1 MCQAE
6 RVTDQLPTRRPDLGN
21 ASVGSPPQSLLT
33 LSRLFCFVGWNTI
46 PPRTYQKENLVQR
59 KNFSQRL
66 CRLLFLSIF
75 LLISAGCS
83 PVADLSV
90 PPGQAKPV
98 TLVVATHDSFSMSE
112 EVLAAFQ
119 AESGISVQFL
129 ALGDAGEALNK
140 LILSKDAPLADVFYG
155 VDNTFLSRAMDADVF
170 LPYASPLLA
179 QIPGEYKLDPEN
191 RLLPVDYGF
200 INLNADQRWFAEQ
213 GLAIPSTL
221 EELAQPAYKGL
232 LVVENPASSSPGLA
246 FLLATIAHFGEDGY
260 RDYWQALRANDVL
273 VTDGWSAAY
282 YEHFTVGGGGD
293 RPLVVS
299 YTTSPPADVLFA
311 GDGRTEPASVNVNP
325 PGGTFRQ
332 IEFVGIV
339 AGTKQVDAAQKFV
352 DFLLDKPF
360 QEDIPLQ
367 MFVYPVNPGAALPE
381 LFVKFAAT
389 PPDPALIDPA
399 AIEANRET
407 WIAAW
412 TDVMA
417 R

>member
-1 MCQAE
+1 MS
-6 RVTDQLPTRRPDLGN
+6 RKIWKDRRL
-21 ASVGSPPQSLLT
+21 STVLLC
-33 LSRLFCFVGWNTI
+33 L
-46 PPRTYQKENLVQR
+46 
-59 KNFSQRL
+59 
-66 CRLLFLSIF
+66 LLFTSAVA
-75 LLISAGCS
+75 SAGCN

-98 TLVVATHDSFSMSE
+98 TLVVATHDSFSISD

-119 AESGISVQFL
+119 VESGISVQFL

-155 VDNTFLSRAMDADVF
+155 TDNTFLSRALDSGIF

-179 QIPGEYKLDPEN
+179 QIPDEYKLDPEN

-200 INLNADQRWFAEQ
+200 INLNADRGWFAEK

-221 EELAQPAYKGL
+221 EELIQPEYKGL

-260 RDYWQALRANDVL
+260 LDYWQALRANDVL
-273 VTDGWSAAY
+273 VTDGWSSAY

-299 YTTSPPADVLFA
+299 YTTSPPADVLYA
-311 GDGRTEPASVNVNP
+311 TDGRTEPASVNVNP

-339 AGTKQVDAAQKFV
+339 AGTQQADAAQKFV
-352 DFLLDKPF
+352 DFMLDKPF

-367 MFVYPVNPGAALPE
+367 MFVYPVNSAAALPD
-381 LFVKFAAT
+381 LFVQFGET
-389 PPDPALIDPA
+389 PNDPAVIDPA
-399 AIEANRET
+399 AIEANREA
-407 WIAAW
+407 WVSAW